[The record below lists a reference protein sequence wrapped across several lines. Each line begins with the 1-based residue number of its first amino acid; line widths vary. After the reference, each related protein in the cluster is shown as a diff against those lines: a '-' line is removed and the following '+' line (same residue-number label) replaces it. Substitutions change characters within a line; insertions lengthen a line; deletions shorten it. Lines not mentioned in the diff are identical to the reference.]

1 MNRTEETEILREA
14 LAASV
19 GDIARQPLA
28 ERLQWLSAVQ
38 ASLNAADDES
48 HVLDIARDAA
58 WRLGQAHGITVA
70 LRDHGSCRLLP
81 TAGGDL
87 PCPELDAICA
97 EAAQHG
103 RCLMINL
110 HDSDA
115 PHLPDPLRSLLLVP
129 AGRAGSRTIGVCW
142 YRPCPVDEDN
152 RVLLEMLCRTT
163 AAALDQL
170 DVETRSRMNDQRF
183 RVLVEGET
191 SAGDAI
197 EVLHRPAHG
206 VTIGDAFRGLSA
218 DQSRAL
224 LDWALESETVL
235 YDTLVDSAQNVLRR
249 ADQGA
254 DFPDR
259 LRSTGRGLGLGMG
272 L

>member
-1 MNRTEETEILREA
+1 METGRIAAVCTVAQLFPVAASGLMSGIDKRPADGPVRLLTHGVLGDVQGDREHHGGIFKAVYAFARETREA
-14 LAASV
+14 HAAARELELPDGSFGENLV
-19 GDIARQPLA
+19 TTGQDTDETVIGERWRIGTAELEATCPRNPCGTFSAWIGDRRWGRHFTA
-28 ERLQWLSAVQ
+28 E
-38 ASLNAADDES
+38 
-48 HVLDIARDAA
+48 
-58 WRLGQAHGITVA
+58 
-70 LRDHGSCRLLP
+70 
-81 TAGGDL
+81 
-87 PCPELDAICA
+87 
-97 EAAQHG
+97 G
-103 RCLMINL
+103 RCG
-110 HDSDA
+110 A
-115 PHLPDPLRSLLLVP
+115 
-129 AGRAGSRTIGVCW
+129 
-142 YRPCPVDEDN
+142 Y
-152 RVLLEMLCRTT
+152 
-163 AAALDQL
+163 
-170 DVETRSRMNDQRF
+170 F